1 MMDLDRMLDK
11 CKVGQWSVRDLD
23 WTQRPREMKA
33 DDEIAIVQLFTDMAG
48 IERLAGALFREQE
61 RRVREIM
68 LTEPGASA
76 PFAGKGEVLRDIFRT
91 FIRDEVRHA
100 QAAQMLADFYDVH
113 HHKVYT
119 MSPTLAAF
127 MPHFI
132 DGVTY
137 LDDDVANAYITGGEL
152 LLDIALLRSINDY
165 VSDGMSAQA
174 MKLINR
180 DESRHI
186 AIDYFMVEYYAS
198 DEYTKRLAARP
209 SLPMRDRARAA
220 WTFANIVMHA
230 KPFFRD
236 VFFNPMERVD
246 PGGDRMREAFKRFQL
261 LGNKPGVADRP
272 FGKFLLALQHVFQ
285 HPVLGPIFGGVASR
299 LAGVEPEYMEKLN
312 TDEELERAQAMSY
325 EALADEALAVK
336 GDATA

>member
-1 MMDLDRMLDK
+1 MMDLDRMLEK
-11 CKVGQWSVRDLD
+11 CRAGQWSVRDLD
-23 WTQRPREMKA
+23 WTQRPRAMKE
-33 DDEIAIVQLFTDMAG
+33 DDETAIVQLFTDMAG

-61 RRVREIM
+61 RRVGDIM
-68 LTEPGASA
+68 LTQPDA
-76 PFAGKGEVLRDIFRT
+76 FAGKGKVLRDIFRT

-113 HHKVYT
+113 HYKVYT

-127 MPHFI
+127 MPYFI
-132 DGVTY
+132 DGVTF

-165 VSDGMSAQA
+165 VSDEMSAQA

-198 DEYTKRLAARP
+198 TEYTARLAARP
-209 SLPMRDRARAA
+209 SLSLGDRAKAA

-230 KPFFRD
+230 RPFFQD
-236 VFFNPMERVD
+236 VFFSPMERVD
-246 PGGDRMREAFKRFQL
+246 PSGERMREAFKRFQL

-272 FGKFLLALQHVFQ
+272 FGKFLLALQHVSQ
-285 HPVLGPIFGGVASR
+285 HKVLGPIFGGVASR
-299 LAGVEPEYMEKLN
+299 LAGVEPEYMQKLN
-312 TDEELERAQAMSY
+312 TDEELARGQSMSY
-325 EALADEALAVK
+325 EALANEALAVK